1 MRLMTEPARP
11 RTAVM
16 DVIFPVPNDSC
27 AQSVGAQ
34 FFQASWRL
42 VVQPQASVAEKWSST
57 NRIRSQFARIKA
69 AEWLRYQLRALR
81 KTRLYGSKSPTF
93 HGAEVRTSR
102 KRKSGHFEDESQ
114 ETSGL

>member
-1 MRLMTEPARP
+1 
-11 RTAVM
+11 M

-27 AQSVGAQ
+27 AQCVDAQ

-69 AEWLRYQLRALR
+69 AGRQRYQLWILR
-81 KTRLYGSKSPTF
+81 KKRLYSENAWRFAAKISAF
-93 HGAEVRTSR
+93 R
-102 KRKSGHFEDESQ
+102 
-114 ETSGL
+114 